1 MIAGVVIETL
11 PGAAPRVGER
21 LAALPGIS
29 VEGGDGQ
36 SRLATVW
43 EAADGSDMEAR
54 ARSLLDQDAEI
65 VGVFPT
71 FLGDETD

>member
-11 PGAAPRVGER
+11 PGAARRVGER
-21 LAALPGIS
+21 LAALPGVS
-29 VEGGDGQ
+29 VEGGDGR

-43 EAADGSDMEAR
+43 EAADGAGLEAR
-54 ARSLLDQDAEI
+54 ARALLDQDAEI
-65 VGVFPT
+65 IGVFPT